1 MRTRI
6 YTIYRNW
13 KNAWTNKAF
22 RMDMLMVAILL
33 PVVMF
38 ITHYFFCYIQGC
50 TGHTMNDWVL
60 SRLPAIDVSFPI
72 SFLMTSAIALCLLR
86 SINNPNMFITAL
98 FAFTLLFLARM
109 ITIGATRFMAPAG
122 LIELK
127 DPICNLMYGPRFITR
142 DLFFSGHTA
151 TLFMLYLCSYKKFDK
166 YYTLF
171 AAITVGILLLVQ
183 HVHYTIDV
191 VCAPLFSLACFY
203 IAKKIM
209 AIHHAYTRTYA

>member
-6 YTIYRNW
+6 YSIYRNW
-13 KNAWTNKAF
+13 KNAWSNKAF
-22 RMDMLMVAILL
+22 RTDILMVAILL

-50 TGHTMNDWVL
+50 IGRVMNDWIL
-60 SRLPAIDVSFPI
+60 SRVPAIDVSFPI
-72 SFLMTSAIALCLLR
+72 AFLMTSAIILCLLR
-86 SINNPNMFITAL
+86 AINNPNMFITAL
-98 FAFTLLFLARM
+98 FAFTLLFLARI
-109 ITIGATRFMAPAG
+109 ITISATRFMAPAG

-142 DLFFSGHTA
+142 DLFFSGHAA
-151 TLFMLYLCSYKKFDK
+151 TLFLLYLCSYKKFDR

-171 AAITVGILLLVQ
+171 AAIIVGALLLVQ

-191 VCAPLFSLACFY
+191 VCAPLFSLVCFY

-209 AIHHAYTRTYA
+209 AIHHAYARTYA